1 MKTLSYLKMLCL
13 LFVMSLAAQN
23 AFSQVEVMIGGRTGI
38 DVGSFRWDTATRN
51 NKNITTKGVIGPHV
65 SFTAVIKVAPWFGV
79 QAEAGYA
86 QRGAKEIFY
95 AENIQL
101 QNAQGQAVTYK
112 EARQQF
118 VYKTNYIDVPILAR
132 FQLGSDNFAF
142 IGKLGPTFS
151 IALNG
156 TSQNTI
162 DLTDA
167 QGVVQPTTTETKKL
181 NFDKDFNRFDIGAT
195 VAIGTE
201 IKAGPGAIIFD
212 LRYILGITDASKA
225 KKIDDRV
232 KNRTFQIGVG
242 YIVRL

>member
-13 LFVMSLAAQN
+13 LFVMSLAAQS

-38 DVGSFRWDTATRN
+38 NVSSFRWDTPTRN
-51 NKNITTKGVIGPHV
+51 NKDLSTKSVIGPHV
-65 SFTAVIKVAPWFGV
+65 SFTAVIKIAPWFGV
-79 QAEAGYA
+79 QAEAGYG
-86 QRGAKEIFY
+86 QRGAKKSFDG
-95 AENIQL
+95 ENVKIK
-101 QNAQGQAVTYK
+101 NEQGQEVTYK
-112 EARQQF
+112 ELSQQIIF
-118 VYKTNYIDVPILAR
+118 KTNYIDVPLLAR

-156 TSQNTI
+156 TSQFTQ
-162 DLTDA
+162 DVTDA
-167 QGVVQPTTTETKKL
+167 QGVEQPTYSKTTKL
-181 NFDKDFNRFDIGAT
+181 NFDKEFNRFDIGAT

-212 LRYILGITDASKA
+212 LRYILGITDATKA

-232 KNRTFQIGVG
+232 KNRSFQIGAG